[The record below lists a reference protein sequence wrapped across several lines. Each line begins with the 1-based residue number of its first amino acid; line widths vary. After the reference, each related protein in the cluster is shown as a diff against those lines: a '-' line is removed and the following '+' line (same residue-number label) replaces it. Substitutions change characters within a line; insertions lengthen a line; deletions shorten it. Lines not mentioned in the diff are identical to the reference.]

1 MKELYEYKLELLYYG
16 VSISER
22 CYNSLKKGKNGKI
35 NNNDY
40 ITTKGLMI
48 ALDNWLY
55 VNANLNPNS
64 PYSIDYENNIHV
76 LRNRNDK
83 ICKVQ
88 IKQPPEFALKEQSL
102 PNGKL
107 ITELVNIH
115 GDRIRIQPIQ
125 GCANHCK
132 FCNINKFGNYDEHS
146 IKDLDDSV
154 QYAIE
159 NVGFK
164 HALISGGTPQENNES
179 YKYLNK
185 VYKHFGEKYGKE
197 YPIDIMMVPRGL
209 TIEENN
215 EEGYLK
221 LLQQLKQWNISG
233 VYTNLELY
241 NDSYRKKYIPQKDS
255 VGKEKYFK
263 FIRLAVEVFGRENI
277 KSCIII
283 GLEKV
288 EDSLKAVEELSKL
301 GCTTILSPYIPNDNE
316 TTFPK
321 PELMKEV
328 LLKSK
333 EIVDKYN
340 IELGPKCD
348 SCRHNTIHFK

>member
-16 VSISER
+16 ISITKE

-35 NNNDY
+35 NNDDY

-48 ALDNWLY
+48 ALDNSIY

-64 PYSIDYENNIHV
+64 PYSIDYDNEVHILKHKE
-76 LRNRNDK
+76 DK
-83 ICKVQ
+83 ICHVK
-88 IKQPPEFALKEQSL
+88 ITQPPDFALEEQSL
-102 PNGKL
+102 PNGRL
-107 ITELVNIH
+107 ISELVNIH

-125 GCANHCK
+125 GCANKCK
-132 FCNINKFGNYDEHS
+132 FCDINKYSYYLNS
-146 IKDLDDSV
+146 IEDLDNSV
-154 QYAIE
+154 QYALK

-164 HALISGGTPQENNES
+164 HALISGGTPKEDNENYSYLNEV
-179 YKYLNK
+179 YKY
-185 VYKHFGEKYGKE
+185 FGEKYGKE
-197 YPIDIMMVPRGL
+197 YPIDIMLVPRGL

-221 LLQQLKQWNISG
+221 LLKQLKEWKISG
-233 VYTNLELY
+233 IYANLELY
-241 NDSYRKKYIPQKDS
+241 NDFYRKKYIPQKDL

-263 FIRLAVEVFGRENI
+263 FIKLAIEVFGKENV

-283 GLEKV
+283 GLEPI
-288 EDSLKAVEELSKL
+288 EDSVKAVEELSKI
-301 GCTTILSPYIPNDNE
+301 GCITILSPYIPNDNE

-321 PELMKEV
+321 PEVMKEV
-328 LLKSK
+328 LLKSRQ
-333 EIVDKYN
+333 IVDKHGL
-340 IELGPKCD
+340 ELGPKCN